1 MSNAHTESGTF
12 TFVINFASLH
22 KLLND
27 VECTLHPF
35 LAWSGLDFLIKAHR
49 DAAPSKGRLARRADK
64 VLATHFALVSM
75 ELSSSNQSAI
85 EMRLD
90 KNSAV
95 GFHGSSKSVR
105 YAFVAYA
112 LVSLHGLKPRDPP
125 TNLGK

>member
-64 VLATHFALVSM
+64 VLPTHFALVSIVSM
-75 ELSSSNQSAI
+75 ELSSSNQVRSKCDLIRTLPSAFTAQANQYV
-85 EMRLD
+85 MPL
-90 KNSAV
+90 
-95 GFHGSSKSVR
+95 
-105 YAFVAYA
+105 
-112 LVSLHGLKPRDPP
+112 SLMP
-125 TNLGK
+125 

>member
-1 MSNAHTESGTF
+1 MFFLVHFGVFMWNAHTESGTF

-75 ELSSSNQSAI
+75 ELSSSNQVRSKCDLIRTLPSAFTAQANQYV
-85 EMRLD
+85 MPL
-90 KNSAV
+90 
-95 GFHGSSKSVR
+95 
-105 YAFVAYA
+105 
-112 LVSLHGLKPRDPP
+112 SLMP
-125 TNLGK
+125 